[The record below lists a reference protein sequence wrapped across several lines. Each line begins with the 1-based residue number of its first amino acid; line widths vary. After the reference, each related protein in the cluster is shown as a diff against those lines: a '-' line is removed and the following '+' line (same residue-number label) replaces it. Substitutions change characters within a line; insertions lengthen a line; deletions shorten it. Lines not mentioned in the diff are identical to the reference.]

1 MRCVTSTEQAL
12 AAWGSYDR
20 DDPFPLFA
28 DVRSRGPVHAATL
41 ADGHAAWLVVGYE
54 EARAALNHPKL
65 SKDMQAA
72 LSASSEV
79 VAEGLPGPA
88 FARHMLVVD
97 PPDHTRLRH
106 LVATAFTHQRV
117 EAVRPRVQ
125 AIVDDLLDAI
135 AAEPADAPIDLVA
148 SFAFPPPYTVI
159 CELLGVPE
167 DDRAVLGNALRALL
181 SPWSTPEEYARAKA
195 GSDIVVDMLGALVD
209 AKE

>member
-72 LSASSEV
+72 LSANSVV
-79 VAEGLPGPA
+79 VAKGIPA
-88 FARHMLVVD
+88 SPFARHMLVVD
-97 PPDHTRLRH
+97 PP
-106 LVATAFTHQRV
+106 
-117 EAVRPRVQ
+117 
-125 AIVDDLLDAI
+125 
-135 AAEPADAPIDLVA
+135 
-148 SFAFPPPYTVI
+148 
-159 CELLGVPE
+159 
-167 DDRAVLGNALRALL
+167 N
-181 SPWSTPEEYARAKA
+181 
-195 GSDIVVDMLGALVD
+195 DILQGHFV
-209 AKE
+209 